1 MSGPKEYSE
10 RTAEAIDAEIQKML
24 GAAHARVRE
33 TLAAKRRTLE
43 AVAKRLIEKEVVER
57 DALVALI
64 ADTRAQ

>member
-1 MSGPKEYSE
+1 VVCGSGEHVM
-10 RTAEAIDAEIQKML
+10 TAEAIDAEIQKML
-24 GAAHARVRE
+24 AAAHARVRE
-33 TLAAKRRTLE
+33 TLTARRRTLE